1 MNKIYIKIEGMVCNH
16 CYETVTQ
23 IIKKDFNVK
32 KVKVKRNI
40 ATIWYENDI
49 NTEKIIKEMN
59 SKGYTTK
66 NEYISKDKSKI
77 DNNINIV
84 EFILIASIII
94 LIALII
100 NKVFGFNIFNMIPT
114 IQSDIEFGMLFI
126 TGLLT
131 SIHCVSMCGAINL
144 AASKD
149 TENNTIK
156 RFQKPVLYNLG
167 RLVSYTVLGGIIG
180 GIGSLFSIN
189 YYIQSVIILIAAICM
204 ICMSLSMLGIITI
217 SSRIKSCKVF
227 RKVKT
232 KNSFIIGILNGLM
245 PCGPLQA
252 MQVYALSTGSIF
264 YGALSMFLFCL
275 GTIPLM
281 LFFGSFINF
290 AKGKTRVVINKIAS
304 VLILILSL
312 ALLNRALIGF
322 GINIGN
328 KFSERSETQY
338 IQAEMQE
345 NYQYVKFDLNY
356 DSFQD
361 VIVKRGIPVKMI
373 INVDKKYLTGCNNEI
388 VINEFGVDQKL
399 QVGENEIDFLQTEE
413 GEFLYSCW
421 MNMIYNKIKVI
432 N

>member
-1 MNKIYIKIEGMVCNH
+1 
-16 CYETVTQ
+16 
-23 IIKKDFNVK
+23 
-32 KVKVKRNI
+32 
-40 ATIWYENDI
+40 
-49 NTEKIIKEMN
+49 
-59 SKGYTTK
+59 
-66 NEYISKDKSKI
+66 
-77 DNNINIV
+77 
-84 EFILIASIII
+84 
-94 LIALII
+94 
-100 NKVFGFNIFNMIPT
+100 
-114 IQSDIEFGMLFI
+114 
-126 TGLLT
+126 
-131 SIHCVSMCGAINL
+131 MCGAINL

-149 TENNTIK
+149 TKNNTIK

-281 LFFGSFINF
+281 LLFGSFINF

-312 ALLNRALIGF
+312 AMLNRALIGF

-328 KFSERSETQY
+328 KFSESSETQ
-338 IQAEMQE
+338 
-345 NYQYVKFDLNY
+345 
-356 DSFQD
+356 
-361 VIVKRGIPVKMI
+361 
-373 INVDKKYLTGCNNEI
+373 
-388 VINEFGVDQKL
+388 
-399 QVGENEIDFLQTEE
+399 
-413 GEFLYSCW
+413 
-421 MNMIYNKIKVI
+421 
-432 N
+432 